1 MPETW
6 ILVQLIILVVLLFI
20 SGFFSGSETAL
31 ISVNKI
37 RIRKL
42 AEEGDKR
49 AKRVNKL
56 LERPNRLLATILV
69 GNNLVNIFAAA
80 IATSVAM
87 GFFGNAGI
95 GIATGILTLILL
107 IFGEITPKGF
117 ATRNSLRMS
126 LVVSGP
132 IEILVKILYPLVKV
146 ITFITNKIIRFL
158 GGEAKTIAPFVTEE
172 EIKMLMDV
180 GEKEG
185 VIEKD
190 EREMIKGIFE
200 FGDKE
205 VKEIMVPRID
215 VKSFDKN
222 VTIKDALDE
231 ILKTGYS
238 RTPVFD
244 GSIDNIIGIL
254 YTKDLLGYVKEGKL
268 DMKIGDIIRPTYYV
282 PETKELG
289 DLLKDMQKKKIHMAI
304 VVDEYG
310 GTEGI
315 VTMEDMLEEIVGEIL
330 DEYDVEEEGIRIL
343 DDRTAIV
350 DSRTDI
356 DDINEVMDLNLPPE
370 EFETVGGLVFNTI
383 GKIPVIGDRINING
397 ITLVVEKLRGRRIS
411 KVRIIKESRGDE
423 ST

>member
-146 ITFITNKIIRFL
+146 ITFITNKIIGFL

-190 EREMIKGIFE
+190 EREMIKGVFE